1 MDLGLIEYALW
12 VVIGLWATLFVDNAI
27 ARAAGLVLIGLAILR
42 ALTEKDAAPRPEVA
56 SAAGDATTDSPESPG
71 TPESPETPSPPARQ
85 RRRIL

>member
-42 ALTEKDAAPRPEVA
+42 ALTEKDVAPRPEVA
-56 SAAGDATTDSPESPG
+56 DATADAPESPG
-71 TPESPETPSPPARQ
+71 RPESPETPLPPARQ